1 MEDKRYKSDLSMLA
15 RNKKQI
21 VYDIGRNRPKLLLT
35 KSLVIF
41 DSPLDFF
48 VDTKNKWNKSY
59 SFLMISLYVHC
70 VLTKGKFMTR
80 RIFDYIIYVI
90 VNLWKEMK
98 NRFDLP
104 TFYTNLE
111 ILSAFFCMESQQD

>member
-70 VLTKGKFMTR
+70 VLTKCKFMTR
-80 RIFDYIIYVI
+80 RIFDYIHYVI

>member
-1 MEDKRYKSDLSMLA
+1 
-15 RNKKQI
+15 
-21 VYDIGRNRPKLLLT
+21 
-35 KSLVIF
+35 
-41 DSPLDFF
+41 
-48 VDTKNKWNKSY
+48 
-59 SFLMISLYVHC
+59 
-70 VLTKGKFMTR
+70 MTR
-80 RIFDYIIYVI
+80 RIFDYIHYVI

>member
-70 VLTKGKFMTR
+70 VLTKCKFMTR
-80 RIFDYIIYVI
+80 RIFDYIHYVI

-111 ILSAFFCMESQQD
+111 ILSAFFSQSQQD

>member
-70 VLTKGKFMTR
+70 VLTKCKFMTR

>member
-1 MEDKRYKSDLSMLA
+1 
-15 RNKKQI
+15 
-21 VYDIGRNRPKLLLT
+21 
-35 KSLVIF
+35 
-41 DSPLDFF
+41 
-48 VDTKNKWNKSY
+48 
-59 SFLMISLYVHC
+59 MISLYVHC
-70 VLTKGKFMTR
+70 VLTKCKFMTR
-80 RIFDYIIYVI
+80 RIFDYIHYVI